1 MSAIDF
7 RTHYRPLDG
16 LRGIAILAVFG
27 YHYAGGLV
35 SRADTVGLKAL
46 GVVFGL
52 GWSGVDLFF
61 VLSGFLI
68 TGILFDTQNDAHY
81 FKNFYARRALRI
93 VPVYYFGLF
102 VLLLFAR
109 WTQFH
114 WGPPR
119 ALLFLYL
126 TYPGTLLWP
135 ALVHI
140 SPVIQISHTWSL
152 CVEEQFYL
160 IWPWVIVRLRTPNR
174 ILSACGVAILAA
186 LALRVGIQV
195 AGVSERLWCYTFLF
209 CRMDELA
216 FGAAIAVAMR
226 GPWQAWLR
234 RAAPLGLVA
243 GTLAISTMCWWRHS
257 LDHSDAVIGTVG
269 YTILGILFGSVLI
282 LCLQPGS
289 WVSRLSS
296 TDFLRVFGKY
306 SYGFYL
312 YHFPLLSVL
321 GPMRTFFVARTHSY
335 ALGGVIHLSL
345 CLLVNLL
352 VAVASFHWI
361 ESPILRWKDRFQYGG
376 AGERASASTR
386 GQIQNAVAE

>member
-1 MSAIDF
+1 M
-7 RTHYRPLDG
+7 
-16 LRGIAILAVFG
+16 RGIAILAVFG

-35 SRADTVGLKAL
+35 SRADTAGLKAL
-46 GVVFGL
+46 SVVFGL

-93 VPVYYFGLF
+93 FPVYYFGLL
-102 VLLLFAR
+102 VLLLFSR
-109 WTQFH
+109 WTQVH
-114 WGPPR
+114 WGPLQ

-126 TYPGTLLWP
+126 TYPGTMLWP

-160 IWPWVIVRLRTPNR
+160 IWPWVIVKLRTPKR
-174 ILSACGVAILAA
+174 ILSACGIAILAA
-186 LALRVGIQV
+186 LALRVGIQA

-234 RAAPLGLVA
+234 RAAPPGLIA
-243 GTLAISTMCWWRHS
+243 GALAMGAMCWWRHN
-257 LDHSDAVIGTVG
+257 LDHGDAMIGTVG
-269 YTILGILFGSVLI
+269 YTILGMSFGSVLI
-282 LCLQPGS
+282 LGLQPGS
-289 WVSRLSS
+289 WIARLFSLGV
-296 TDFLRVFGKY
+296 LRVFGKY

-321 GPMRTFFVARTHSY
+321 GPMRTLFVARVHSY
-335 ALGGVIHLSL
+335 ALGGAIYLSV

-361 ESPILRWKDRFQYGG
+361 EAPILRWKDRFQYGG
-376 AGERASASTR
+376 PNVRVSAPARGE
-386 GQIQNAVAE
+386 IQNAVAE